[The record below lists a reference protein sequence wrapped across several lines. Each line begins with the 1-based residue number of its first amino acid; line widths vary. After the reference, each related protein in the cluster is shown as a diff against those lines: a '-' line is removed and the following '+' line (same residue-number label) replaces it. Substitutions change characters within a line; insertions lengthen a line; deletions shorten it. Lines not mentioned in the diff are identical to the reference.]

1 MSRLFLAVALAL
13 LPIAAAFQAA
23 GPMLRRPMQQQPA
36 ISAVMPVDVVEPV
49 LSATTLLAGLKSP
62 ADVAVANI
70 MYLLGGPLVWAASL
84 AFVISVLIQGDGRN
98 ADGSYR

>member
-1 MSRLFLAVALAL
+1 MPFGVRASQTGPEERPH
-13 LPIAAAFQAA
+13 LPAATQ
-23 GPMLRRPMQQQPA
+23 RRPMQQQPA
-36 ISAVMPVDVVEPV
+36 ISAVMPVDVAEPV

-62 ADVAVANI
+62 ADEAVANI

>member
-49 LSATTLLAGLKSP
+49 LGHDASP
-62 ADVAVANI
+62 V
-70 MYLLGGPLVWAASL
+70 
-84 AFVISVLIQGDGRN
+84 
-98 ADGSYR
+98 